1 LPGTM
6 AQRVFE
12 VRVPAEPCSLHVV
25 RAFLT
30 RVLRDVPDTDNLV
43 LAVDETCANI
53 VRHQARVRD
62 RDEIDLRVELEPDR
76 VRFRFAC
83 FCCQQ
88 DEPRIRPRELADR
101 RAGGLGR
108 RLIGE
113 IMDRIDYEPD
123 PAVPGLMTLVL
134 EKRLDTGAHS

>member
-1 LPGTM
+1 M

-25 RAFLT
+25 RAFVT
-30 RVLRDVPDTDNLV
+30 RVLRDVPGADADNLV

-53 VRHQARVRD
+53 VRHRARVRG
-62 RDEIDLRVELEPDR
+62 RDEIDVRVELEPDL

-88 DEPRIRPRELADR
+88 DVPRIRPRDLAGR

-134 EKRLDTGAHS
+134 EKHLGTGAHP